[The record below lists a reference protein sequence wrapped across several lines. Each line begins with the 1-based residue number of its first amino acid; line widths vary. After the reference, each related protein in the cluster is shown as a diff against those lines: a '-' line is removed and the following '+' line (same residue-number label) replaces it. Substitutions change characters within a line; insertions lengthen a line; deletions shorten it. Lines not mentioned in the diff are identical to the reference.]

1 VTLGFCT
8 SLCDVFPGEVL
19 ESEQTGDG
27 LIGNESFHGVMLQKV
42 RLIPRAIG
50 ERWSD
55 WLINSDVDVQFL
67 RLVRALAERCLAEA
81 DICFQRDLLTG
92 ELCVGFFAARGC
104 DSVRRLWQDEMST
117 EGHPILLSD
126 SV

>member
-1 VTLGFCT
+1 MTFGFCT
-8 SLCDVFPGEVL
+8 SLCDGFPGEVL

-55 WLINSDVDVQFL
+55 WLINSDVDVPFL
-67 RLVRALAERCLAEA
+67 RPVRALAERCLAEA
-81 DICFQRDLLTG
+81 DICFQRDLLP
-92 ELCVGFFAARGC
+92 VGCIRNSLQHVAVIQCTHSGR
-104 DSVRRLWQDEMST
+104 T
-117 EGHPILLSD
+117 K
-126 SV
+126 